1 MSLRDDFV
9 VARRAT
15 PLLGRIKYRSNIV
28 SQDESQ
34 FLLQI
39 RVASSAFGPQAVM
52 LQIGSISSQAVV
64 GLAAAARGARIN
76 TRSCCSSASITACSF
91 PLHCPPCGTA
101 MRIIAFITDR
111 AAVRDILAHL
121 GEPTT
126 PPAVAPARGPPLWQ
140 AVSAEHEPTPDPVLP
155 PIPAYEIDQ
164 RIAW

>member
-1 MSLRDDFV
+1 
-9 VARRAT
+9 
-15 PLLGRIKYRSNIV
+15 
-28 SQDESQ
+28 
-34 FLLQI
+34 
-39 RVASSAFGPQAVM
+39 
-52 LQIGSISSQAVV
+52 
-64 GLAAAARGARIN
+64 
-76 TRSCCSSASITACSF
+76 
-91 PLHCPPCGTA
+91 